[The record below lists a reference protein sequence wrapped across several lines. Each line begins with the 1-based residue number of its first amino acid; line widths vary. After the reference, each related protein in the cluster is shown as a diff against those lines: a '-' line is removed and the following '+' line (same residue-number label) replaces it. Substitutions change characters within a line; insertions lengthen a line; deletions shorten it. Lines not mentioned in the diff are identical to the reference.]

1 MVYFV
6 RCAKFIRDPTYPTLR
21 SDFSDLLYA
30 DRSNILLNSIYQKTE
45 NSTCQAVA
53 LLHLK
58 IDSTIIQV
66 VYLNLDA
73 AGSSG
78 LIPI

>member
-1 MVYFV
+1 M
-6 RCAKFIRDPTYPTLR
+6 RLHKFIRDPTYPTLR

-30 DRSNILLNSIYQKTE
+30 DRAIILLNRIHQKAE
-45 NSTCQAVA
+45 NITSQAVA
-53 LLHLK
+53 LLDLK
-58 IDSTIIQV
+58 IDSSIIQV

-78 LIPI
+78 LT

>member
-1 MVYFV
+1 MST
-6 RCAKFIRDPTYPTLR
+6 AKFIRDPTYPTLR

-45 NSTCQAVA
+45 NSTCEAVA

-58 IDSTIIQV
+58 IDSSIIQV
-66 VYLNLDA
+66 VYLNVDA
-73 AGSSG
+73 AGNSG
-78 LIPI
+78 LT